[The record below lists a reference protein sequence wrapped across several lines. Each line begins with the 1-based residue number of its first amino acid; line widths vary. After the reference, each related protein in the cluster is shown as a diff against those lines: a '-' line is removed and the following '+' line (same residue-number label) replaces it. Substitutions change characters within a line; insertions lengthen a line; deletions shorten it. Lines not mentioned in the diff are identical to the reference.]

1 MEKKN
6 YVQHWIQQNHDGLAQ
21 KSGFPISKLNEIH
34 GSWFDK
40 KNPVVLMDDS
50 LKTKNFNQLIEWEEK
65 VDVCLAIGTSLCGM
79 RSDGVAASSAKKGGL
94 VIINLQETP
103 YDNKACLRIYGNLQE
118 VMKMLAK

>member
-1 MEKKN
+1 MEKKK
-6 YVQHWIQQNHDGLAQ
+6 YVQQWIQQNHDGLAQ
-21 KSGFPISKLNEIH
+21 KSGFPMSKLNEIH

-50 LKTKNFNQLIEWEEK
+50 LKPKNYNQLIEWEEK
-65 VDVCLAIGTSLCGM
+65 VDICLAIGTSLCGM

-103 YDNKACLRIYGNLQE
+103 YDQNACLRIYGNLQ
-118 VMKMLAK
+118 